1 MSEDRPNAAPEA
13 RSDVEVFETADGLV
27 IYDPDSDR
35 AHHLNPSASL
45 IFFLCTGQVDQAEMA
60 RHLAGAFELAAPPLE
75 EVAQCLAT
83 LRTEGLLR

>member
-1 MSEDRPNAAPEA
+1 MSQETPSPLPEA

-27 IYDPDSDR
+27 IYDPDGDR

-45 IFFLCTGQVDQAEMA
+45 IFFLCTGQVDHTEMA
-60 RHLAGAFELAAPPLE
+60 RHLAGAFELDAPPLD